1 MKILLVDDHSLI
13 GKSLEITLKNFPEVS
28 QFKHISNPQIAQSVV
43 LSYSPSIVLM
53 DIHMG
58 DYNGLELGEQLLKKF
73 PIKLVFLSGF
83 DLIEYKER
91 AMRINAHGFLD
102 KHITVE
108 DLVNQLKKIYFE
120 NKKIFPETGENNFA
134 YQSLTSREK
143 EVLQLLSQ
151 GIKQTAIATELS
163 VSERTV
169 RNHIYSINEKLETNS
184 AIASVIKAIELGIV
198 NVQLQ

>member
-13 GKSLEITLKNFPEVS
+13 GKSLEITLKNSPEVS
-28 QFKHISNPQIAQSVV
+28 QFKHISNPKIAQSVV

-91 AMRINAHGFLD
+91 AMSINAHGFLD

-108 DLVNQLKKIYFE
+108 DLINQLKKIYFE
-120 NKKIFPETGENNFA
+120 NKRIFPEKEENNFA

-151 GIKQTAIATELS
+151 GIKQTAIATKLS

-184 AIASVIKAIELGIV
+184 AITSVIKAIELGIV
-198 NVQLQ
+198 NVHLQ